1 MTVIQPGTSFVYSVL
16 VPSNHP
22 SGVYWFYA
30 PPAPAPI
37 PFHPVP
43 SLPFFPRPSLQ
54 PSFPASRFPA
64 CAQEFLRPLRV
75 TPSA

>member
-30 PPAPAPI
+30 PPPRPY
-37 PFHPVP
+37 PLTSRPSP
-43 SLPFFPRPSLQ
+43 SLL
-54 PSFPASRFPA
+54 PASLLAALLSRRFPA
-64 CAQEFLRPLRV
+64 CAQEFLRPPPPR
-75 TPSA
+75 